1 MNTYFDTF
9 RNPIIKIVAIA
20 CISILFTNCEK
31 SDSNS
36 ETVNDGTLLKVN
48 VSGIENQATV
58 KEVASSSKPQLS
70 AKASIKA
77 IETSVISGDVEALMS
92 LQEDESVG
100 NSTGIRSGSSEIKSS
115 SNQTK
120 AANSLMGPTVKYRI
134 LIYTQ
139 DGTLVHNKV
148 GNTGTDPVLEV
159 FKGWTYKW
167 YAFSINETAGVP
179 NVEANGL
186 VSKANLTN
194 KDVLYASGTITTSPG
209 SNFLN
214 IVFKRKTANIQA
226 KINVRGMFGTIN
238 DGTLVSLNDA
248 SSQGNALMTMGDLNP
263 LTGTFTNISA
273 VNASVSGAAMPID
286 NATEG
291 STVKVANFYTLN
303 TSNIP
308 ASTLKVRLHPLKIQ
322 LDDTRERAFTS
333 LSYTLANALTPSI
346 GSRHTAS
353 LRLIES
359 PILVKGIYWARTNLV
374 YDANKLDKYRLKS
387 NPGGTKVA
395 TKDQDFWN
403 WMSATPTGAPSNV
416 DACSKIYPEGTWKMP
431 DAQTWQALGQPDGN
445 QERMGLIFGADYGF
459 FWNKTTGYP
468 DNLAY
473 DDNRLYISFGGY
485 RTTGGAIQQSPAG
498 LLLGLYASG
507 QCHYWTST
515 QQNST
520 RAISVQA
527 EMTKVLWGIDWG
539 GITYPNADKT
549 QGRNVRCIR
558 AKNNPVS

>member
-1 MNTYFDTF
+1 M
-9 RNPIIKIVAIA
+9 KIAAIA
-20 CISILFTNCEK
+20 CISLLFTNCEK

-333 LSYTLANALTPSI
+333 LSYTLANTLTPSI

-374 YDANKLDKYRLKS
+374 YNANKLDKYRLKS

-485 RTTGGAIQQSPAG
+485 RTAGGAIQQSPAG
-498 LLLGLYASG
+498 LLLGLYATG

-515 QQNST
+515 EQNST
-520 RAISVQA
+520 KGISVQA
-527 EMTKVLWGIDWG
+527 EMSKLLWGINWG

>member
-1 MNTYFDTF
+1 MNTYFDIF
-9 RNPIIKIVAIA
+9 RNPIMKIAAIA

-333 LSYTLANALTPSI
+333 LSYTLANTLTPSI

-374 YDANKLDKYRLKS
+374 YNANKLDKYRLKS

-485 RTTGGAIQQSPAG
+485 RTAGGAIQQSPAG
-498 LLLGLYASG
+498 LLLGLYATG

-515 QQNST
+515 EQNST
-520 RAISVQA
+520 KGISVQA
-527 EMTKVLWGIDWG
+527 EMSKLLWGINWG